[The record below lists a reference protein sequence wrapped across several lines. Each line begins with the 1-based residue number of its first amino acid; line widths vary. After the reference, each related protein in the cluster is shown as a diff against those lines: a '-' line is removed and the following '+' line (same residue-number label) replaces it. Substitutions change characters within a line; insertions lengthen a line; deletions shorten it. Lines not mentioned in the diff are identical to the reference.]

1 MITVE
6 LPDLGETIAKMVEDY
21 QKELEREYPDHLI
34 DNKHAEKC
42 AQIWLDSQFER
53 AKRILIER
61 DRKLSELSLKN
72 NKG

>member
-6 LPDLGETIAKMVEDY
+6 LPDLGETIAKVVEDY

-34 DNKHAEKC
+34 DYIYAEKC
-42 AQIWLDSQFER
+42 AQLWLDIQFER
-53 AKRILIER
+53 AKRILTER
-61 DRKLSELSLKN
+61 GRKLSELSLKN